1 MHVAKIWRYP
11 VKSLKGE
18 PLDRAELTPDGV
30 AGDRLV
36 HVRRPA
42 GVLTGRS
49 RHGLLTVPAGTGP
62 DGVATVG
69 GHRWTSPQAAA
80 LVRAAG
86 GPDAELAAWS
96 GHERFDVANLL
107 VATDGAVER
116 FGHDVRRLRP
126 NLLLAGVDADD
137 EPDLPGRALAVGGA
151 VVGVLERRTR
161 CVVTTVDPDSGA
173 RDLEVLRHVRRAFDM
188 RLALDCWVVRPGTVR
203 VGDEVRLV
211 DLDGAEPAHV
221 GGWILGTPYD
231 VPSR

>member
-1 MHVAKIWRYP
+1 MCAGWCSSTGGARHP
-11 VKSLKGE
+11 QCG
-18 PLDRAELTPDGV
+18 RA
-30 AGDRLV
+30 RLLL
-36 HVRRPA
+36 RRLLA
-42 GVLTGRS
+42 AE
-49 RHGLLTVPAGTGP
+49 HGLSGLSSRPLP
-62 DGVATVG
+62 EVG
-69 GHRWTSPQAAA
+69 RGETLERH
-80 LVRAAG
+80 
-86 GPDAELAAWS
+86 AE
-96 GHERFDVANLL
+96 RN
-107 VATDGAVER
+107 AV
-116 FGHDVRRLRP
+116 GRLRP

-151 VVGVLERRTR
+151 VVRVLERRTR

-211 DLDGAEPAHV
+211 DVDEAEPAHV